1 MTPFFAECEGE
12 GGTYTDKA
20 YAKRKQSPC
29 HGGWKFYDRGEPT
42 LMNKSV
48 RIHQILDSGSKK
60 DKISVLESLSQSN
73 DQETINKIISKLDDS
88 EIQIR
93 GEAFSSLF
101 LNKNDIS
108 EFLIDA
114 LSSESKNVKGFSAL
128 VLANRG
134 DSNAISTIELLTKDS
149 SGMVRSC
156 ALGALGHLRSTLST
170 AIIRK
175 CFQDK
180 VLEVRKSAV
189 QAFLKIGGDIL
200 PREVD
205 ELTKDAD
212 DELKFLIT
220 KVSKNM

>member
-1 MTPFFAECEGE
+1 
-12 GGTYTDKA
+12 
-20 YAKRKQSPC
+20 
-29 HGGWKFYDRGEPT
+29 
-42 LMNKSV
+42 MNEDVKT
-48 RIHQILDSGSKK
+48 HQILDSGSIEN
-60 DKISVLESLSQSN
+60 KIIVLESLSQSS
-73 DQETINKIISKLDDS
+73 DQETVNKVISKLDDS
-88 EIQIR
+88 EIEVR

-114 LSSESKNVKGFSAL
+114 LSSENNNIKGFSAL

-134 DSNAISTIELLTKDS
+134 DSNSISILELLTKDS

-156 ALGALGHLRSTLST
+156 ALGALGHLHSIGST

-180 VLEVRKSAV
+180 VLEVRKSAI
-189 QAFLKIGGDIL
+189 QAFLKTDGNIL
-200 PREVD
+200 HREVD
-205 ELTKDAD
+205 DLTKDAD
-212 DELKFLIT
+212 DELRFLIK

>member
-1 MTPFFAECEGE
+1 
-12 GGTYTDKA
+12 
-20 YAKRKQSPC
+20 
-29 HGGWKFYDRGEPT
+29 
-42 LMNKSV
+42 MNKSV
-48 RIHQILDSGSKK
+48 RIHQILDSGSNK

-134 DSNAISTIELLTKDS
+134 DSNAISTIELLTKDY
-149 SGMVRSC
+149 SGMV
-156 ALGALGHLRSTLST
+156 
-170 AIIRK
+170 
-175 CFQDK
+175 
-180 VLEVRKSAV
+180 
-189 QAFLKIGGDIL
+189 
-200 PREVD
+200 
-205 ELTKDAD
+205 
-212 DELKFLIT
+212 
-220 KVSKNM
+220 

>member
-1 MTPFFAECEGE
+1 
-12 GGTYTDKA
+12 
-20 YAKRKQSPC
+20 
-29 HGGWKFYDRGEPT
+29 
-42 LMNKSV
+42 MNESV
-48 RIHQILDSGSKK
+48 RIHRILDSGSNK
-60 DKISVLESLSQSN
+60 DKISTLESLSQSN
-73 DQETINKIISKLDDS
+73 DHETINKIISKLDDS
-88 EIQIR
+88 EIQVR

-134 DSNAISTIELLTKDS
+134 DSNAISAIELLTNDS

-156 ALGALGHLRSTLST
+156 ALGALGYLRSSRSITM
-170 AIIRK
+170 IRK
-175 CFQDK
+175 CFRDK

-189 QAFLKIGGDIL
+189 QAFLKIGSDVL

>member
-1 MTPFFAECEGE
+1 
-12 GGTYTDKA
+12 
-20 YAKRKQSPC
+20 
-29 HGGWKFYDRGEPT
+29 
-42 LMNKSV
+42 MNEDV
-48 RIHQILDSGSKK
+48 RTHQILDSGSME
-60 DKISVLESLSQSN
+60 DKIIVLESLSQSS

-88 EIQIR
+88 EIEVR

-114 LSSESKNVKGFSAL
+114 LSSESKNIKGFSSL

-134 DSNAISTIELLTKDS
+134 DSNAISAIELLTNDS

-156 ALGALGHLRSTLST
+156 ALGALGYLRSSRSITM
-170 AIIRK
+170 IRK
-175 CFQDK
+175 CFRDK

-189 QAFLKIGGDIL
+189 QAFLKIGGDVL

>member
-1 MTPFFAECEGE
+1 
-12 GGTYTDKA
+12 
-20 YAKRKQSPC
+20 
-29 HGGWKFYDRGEPT
+29 
-42 LMNKSV
+42 MNESV
-48 RIHQILDSGSKK
+48 RIHQILDSSSNK

-73 DQETINKIISKLDDS
+73 DQEIINKIISKLDDS
-88 EIQIR
+88 EIQVR

-128 VLANRG
+128 ILANRG
-134 DSNAISTIELLTKDS
+134 DSNAISAIELLTKDS

-156 ALGALGHLRSTLST
+156 ALGALGHLRSNKSIT
-170 AIIRK
+170 IIRK
-175 CFQDK
+175 CFRDK

-189 QAFLKIGGDIL
+189 QAFLKIEGDIL
-200 PREVD
+200 PMEVD

-212 DELKFLIT
+212 DELKFLIA